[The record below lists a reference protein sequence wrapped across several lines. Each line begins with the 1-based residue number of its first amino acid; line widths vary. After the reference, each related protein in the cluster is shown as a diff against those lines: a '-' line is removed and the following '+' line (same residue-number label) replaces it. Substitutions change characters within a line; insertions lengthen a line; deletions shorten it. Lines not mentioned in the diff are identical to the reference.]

1 MGMWGMWS
9 LTSIGPWPSLTLPSP
24 KHGGRG
30 HVRVQRPSSSF
41 CCCSAPW
48 RSRLGV
54 PGSGLFACCCVRGP
68 GLFPRLATRK
78 LLECW
83 MEHAG
88 MIAGMIAGTIAECW
102 HGLGCFRWH
111 DRSWPLRL
119 ARLVGGNINRT
130 RGPPSATG
138 QRSVPSCLG
147 QGYDAPRSKL
157 GPLRHPK
164 KIMHPDTLTRLRAA
178 GFMER
183 YESKE
188 MQLIPGASSADATAC
203 SLLNPAV
210 VLP

>member
-1 MGMWGMWS
+1 MAVVDPPFPEAWWS
-9 LTSIGPWPSLTLPSP
+9 RSCTSTKAVLVILLLQCWHSEM
-24 KHGGRG
+24 
-30 HVRVQRPSSSF
+30 VR
-41 CCCSAPW
+41 APW

-111 DRSWPLRL
+111 DRSWSLRL

-130 RGPPSATG
+130 RGPLSHWTA
-138 QRSVPSCLG
+138 QRAQL
-147 QGYDAPRSKL
+147 PRPGVRCTSEQARPFAASQENNASGHSHTTPCSWL
-157 GPLRHPK
+157 YG
-164 KIMHPDTLTRLRAA
+164 KI
-178 GFMER
+178 
-183 YESKE
+183 
-188 MQLIPGASSADATAC
+188 
-203 SLLNPAV
+203 
-210 VLP
+210 